1 MAEKVKGQEKV
12 KAEDVEI
19 LVDFEESAA
28 GLVPVSRGGKAGEVT
43 EELVE
48 KSRQAIDK
56 AMDTIQGMAAKTI
69 AAAKKISEPPD
80 AIEVEFGIKLDAEAG
95 AMVAK
100 AGTEA
105 SITVKMVWRPK
116 EKPMAKLPGVGFFR
130 TASKEDDGNGG
141 DGEEDDGEE

>member
-1 MAEKVKGQEKV
+1 MAEKVKAK
-12 KAEDVEI
+12 DVTL
-19 LVDFEESAA
+19 LVDFGEDGG
-28 GLVPVSRGGKAGEVT
+28 GLVSVSRGGGRMGEVT
-43 EELVE
+43 GELVE
-48 KSRQAIDK
+48 KSREAIDK

-69 AAAKKISEPPD
+69 AAAKGISEPPD

-116 EKPMAKLPGVGFFR
+116 ERPMAKLSGVGFFR
-130 TASKEDDGNGG
+130 APKEEVGNGDEGDEDDG
-141 DGEEDDGEE
+141 DE

>member
-1 MAEKVKGQEKV
+1 MAEKVKAKEI
-12 KAEDVEI
+12 DI
-19 LVDFEESAA
+19 LVDFGDGGG
-28 GLVPVSRGGKAGEVT
+28 GLVPVARGGGRIGEVT
-43 EELVE
+43 GELVE
-48 KSRQAIDK
+48 KSREAIDK

-69 AAAKKISEPPD
+69 AAAKNLTDAPD

-116 EKPMAKLPGVGFFR
+116 ERPMAKLSGVGFFR
-130 TASKEDDGNGG
+130 TPKEEVGN
-141 DGEEDDGEE
+141 GEEDGDEDDDN

>member
-1 MAEKVKGQEKV
+1 M
-12 KAEDVEI
+12 
-19 LVDFEESAA
+19 
-28 GLVPVSRGGKAGEVT
+28 GEVT

-56 AMDTIQGMAAKTI
+56 AMDTIQGMAVRTI

-105 SITVKMVWRPK
+105 SINVKMVWRPK
-116 EKPMAKLPGVGFFR
+116 ERPMAKLPGVGFFR
-130 TASKEDDGNGG
+130 TTTKEDDGNGG